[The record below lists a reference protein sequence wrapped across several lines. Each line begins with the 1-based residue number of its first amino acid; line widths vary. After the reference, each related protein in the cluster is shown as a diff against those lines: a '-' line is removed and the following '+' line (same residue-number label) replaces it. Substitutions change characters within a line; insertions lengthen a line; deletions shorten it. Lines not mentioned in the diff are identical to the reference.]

1 MIRGLGTLYTWNV
14 WSPRLGVTMKL
25 TEDGRTILRASYGR
39 FHQGVLTGELSPFH
53 PAASSTTTT
62 AWNAT
67 TGGYTTPVSVV
78 NPRRNLLLDADMRT
92 PRTDEYRLAS
102 IESSGAVW
110 RWRSPTFAR
119 TAAISSG
126 GPISAAVYRE
136 ETRVLPDGGTLPVQ
150 VLTSPTADRR
160 FLLTNPEDY
169 ALAYNGLVLAL
180 EKRHSSGWQA
190 FGSYTWSR
198 ASGLQVS
205 SAATASRRRSAR
217 LLARRT

>member
-1 MIRGLGTLYTWNV
+1 
-14 WSPRLGVTMKL
+14 MKL

-92 PRTDEYRLAS
+92 PRTDEYSLGLDRELGRRLAL
-102 IESSGAVW
+102 
-110 RWRSPTFAR
+110 
-119 TAAISSG
+119 AIAYIRKDGSDFIGWTDIG
-126 GPISAAVYRE
+126 GIYRE
-136 ETRVLPDGGTLPVQ
+136 ETRVLPNGGTLPVQ

-160 FLLTNPEDY
+160 FLLTNPETMRLPTTDSCSPW
-169 ALAYNGLVLAL
+169 
-180 EKRHSSGWQA
+180 R
-190 FGSYTWSR
+190 
-198 ASGLQVS
+198 
-205 SAATASRRRSAR
+205 SAARAGGRRSVRTPGRAHPGCRCPARQPRPRRRSAPS
-217 LLARRT
+217 LARRT